1 MANLCLLAINM
12 EFPGHGELSWTIGQ
26 PHTHTR
32 AFVNPPLSY
41 TCIVKNLGELESDY
55 VSDSSIGT
63 R

>member
-1 MANLCLLAINM
+1 M